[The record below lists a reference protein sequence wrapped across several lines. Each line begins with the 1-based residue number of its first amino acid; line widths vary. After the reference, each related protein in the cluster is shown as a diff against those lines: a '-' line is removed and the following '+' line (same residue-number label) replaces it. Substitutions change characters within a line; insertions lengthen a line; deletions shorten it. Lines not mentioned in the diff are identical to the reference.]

1 MLLNEAMHML
11 GSQPGETVMV
21 GDGLTVDILAGQNAG
36 TRTLL
41 LLSGS
46 TSREDLEKSSI
57 KPDHVYENLADLV
70 KQMTQESNNK

>member
-36 TRTLL
+36 THTLL